1 MKMASSMQN
10 EHQEPKG
17 ERQGRDK
24 NAAADNNDLPKHVA
38 RGMLRASKQDGE
50 RTGCQEGP
58 AAGTAQDATERRPSS
73 GSSEPKGSD
82 KSPTFMKSTEEQT
95 RRNFHIP
102 LKNKERK
109 ALFQPVSLESREFEE
124 IVKIMNSSYLDSSS
138 ASKFSYKKASLIHSE
153 LLEKEFV
160 EKKREMKQDGR
171 SEKELVESYAFW
183 LADRSKINVI
193 CEKGLCV
200 GHSRITILGK
210 PSMGVYVCKHADLL
224 QMNPFDVGTVGEI
237 IIFKVIKG
245 RVKSI
250 YENMSKNILDPTPR
264 FDCHVSKNSSRV
276 TSLLSYRAFEL
287 TQLYFYEY
295 AFDEIKKRPRHI
307 CPYAV
312 VSFMYVDKEN
322 TPVLKPL
329 PPARSISNS
338 SDGITE
344 KGSYTVWSGQLL
356 NKGVP
361 LCHAYIKS
369 ASQPFLPFKLP
380 QMLELGTAMSLE
392 QVKRQVPIVLFY
404 KDTYFGSRE
413 VMKSG
418 MYCSLFELKEKS
430 KSGTNLLGIIQKLE
444 KEKAVLIKSLDDK
457 GFLFVISSAQMTIQN
472 GNSAVVP
479 RLPDDTEMGM
489 PNLKTFVPALH
500 FGLIKTRTNTS
511 VPLNTGVDRNA
522 HEYLKSRLEGVRSKI
537 REFVMYEY
545 EQKLDDRR
553 FLFSA
558 PRIKTN
564 IDTALHSYICDP
576 DSYLLPK
583 ARAIEILESLNK
595 TQEYSPISD
604 WEGSEGKC
612 ESEKPTK
619 ENGSEHTHPVQ
630 KSGLTAD
637 YDPEKLKELIN
648 LIQIRKKCIGE
659 GDELDMDESSSMRGL
674 KRKLENNTT
683 ENVVKY
689 MRSSSAENG
698 QDRGVEEQF
707 PDPITSVVNHQ
718 NANVRKQ
725 DTSDLVTADTQALLK
740 LLLDTLAST
749 GASASATDSSIDKPV
764 EFSRDDSC
772 EMSAELCYENCSAN
786 VTKNDAAVPYE
797 TTNVSCATESNMRLT
812 LGEDSNIYERST
824 KTENVEEAAGSISS
838 FEGFS
843 PCSSTQLEQ
852 THHREFFSE
861 HVGEGE
867 MIWKLIPITGLKSHP
882 EQLSYHLIQEAHPD
896 DPRIHHRQPVNFSP
910 DKFNQPSASLPLQNN
925 DSFQEKCQADTET
938 VQHPSDTLKNQ
949 HSEPKN
955 TQNMLHEEFDEFC
968 SKIQGLLSCENIPYN
983 SESVISSKL
992 QLKRFSNR
1000 LHSQFKHIYVEKYV
1014 NSLQKKIHDL
1024 VESEKAKTYP
1034 NLGNPSDEPSESNRT
1049 QSDSVK
1055 YGPRSPQEV
1064 LGPSHL
1070 DFLEKSEHFNE
1081 RSADTTFNM
1090 LTLDS
1095 LSKESASSA
1104 SSNYDYHPQLAESG
1118 GDPQN
1123 SFAIQAPAS
1132 ISNLISQ
1139 LKPEVFSSLVKIIKD
1154 VQKNTVKF
1162 YIHEREESTVCTE
1175 IKIPALV
1182 SLKKLPSVNFA
1193 GVDSLDDVKNHTYNE
1208 LFVSGGF
1215 IVSDD
1220 SVLNLDVITI
1230 EKLKTFLKCLEE
1242 WNTPDSKW
1250 QWKIHCKTQK
1260 KLKEIGRMNSKAL
1273 NILVLL
1279 NSYQKKHLVD
1289 FLSYHECDSQARQAP
1304 ELECLIKLQ
1313 AQNIQQRHVVFLTD
1327 GLHVTRQN
1335 EEDMSLDSSE
1345 ESCQIEV
1352 CSKMLD
1358 RADSPP
1364 PPVTLAGT
1372 VPIQAKSKAGPEDV
1386 PLLSRAVELK
1396 GGKPNTSDGQ
1406 LASVERRPSG
1416 LDLEALRSAISIFSR
1431 GSQKNQSSETLQPQ
1445 EEGHPE
1451 DDENSAGVLAYSTFS
1466 VNTRQSFLSTGI
1478 DPSITVSTPPDISN
1492 EMRSAEGGGPNGLHD
1507 SSSASTTVD
1516 TPKASSQSDCKDASS
1531 GVSANQEESKIL
1543 SETKKSGDE
1552 ASTCTKKADDS
1563 QSSSSENKPYSPT
1576 NPKGPDLPVAFAV
1589 VLAPPPSSRTC
1600 LQAQQSACSSLSL
1613 SLCLPAYA
1621 SSTSQPT
1628 NAMCLSQTMEVGKQG
1643 KSLGPGR
1650 SKGGVLLQP
1659 FVHQVGGH
1667 TSMMRYDDHTICKP
1681 LIQREQRFYESLPP
1695 EMKEFT
1701 PEYKGVVLVC
1711 FEGDSDGYIH
1721 LVAYPYEDSEG
1732 MDHEEV
1738 PERDQ
1743 PRRKHSRRSLH
1754 RSSSDHKE
1762 ERMPHDA
1769 DNSESIQELKS
1780 PRVEQQI
1787 QSDVPFQMLD
1797 GNSGLS
1803 SEKIS
1808 YNPWSLRC
1816 HKQQLSRMRSESKD
1830 RKLHISSQTIM
1841 RHETSRHMSSSPV
1854 PITQYLK
1861 IKKGEGLGKVYQI
1874 DTGHYLCRNKYY
1886 GRGLSTE
1893 GFKHALYQFLYNGTH
1908 LRKDLFKPILGKLL
1922 SLKNVLEKQASYR
1935 FYSSSLLVIYEGK
1948 DETAEP
1954 LSNKATDAADINAA
1968 PAPLP
1973 EDNARLLPNVD
1984 VRMIDFAHSTYK
1996 GFRDD
2001 QTVHDGPDRGYVFGL
2016 ESLIDILECIQVE
2029 NQ

>member
-472 GNSAVVP
+472 DTKSTKPRDLHVLFMFQESKNIQKCGNSAVVP

-1175 IKIPALV
+1175 IKEYLMRLGNAECNPHQYLEVNGNLDKLLIIIRNEDIAAHIHTIPALV

-1313 AQNIQQRHVVFLTD
+1313 AQNIQQRHVVFLTERRYETFIKLFNNNGIVVACMDDFMQNFHSIIGFNQSSVEDQHLLHGIHQDEFD

-1563 QSSSSENKPYSPT
+1563 QSSSSENKPCR
-1576 NPKGPDLPVAFAV
+1576 LF
-1589 VLAPPPSSRTC
+1589 SRC
-1600 LQAQQSACSSLSL
+1600 L
-1613 SLCLPAYA
+1613 
-1621 SSTSQPT
+1621 
-1628 NAMCLSQTMEVGKQG
+1628 
-1643 KSLGPGR
+1643 
-1650 SKGGVLLQP
+1650 
-1659 FVHQVGGH
+1659 
-1667 TSMMRYDDHTICKP
+1667 
-1681 LIQREQRFYESLPP
+1681 
-1695 EMKEFT
+1695 
-1701 PEYKGVVLVC
+1701 
-1711 FEGDSDGYIH
+1711 
-1721 LVAYPYEDSEG
+1721 
-1732 MDHEEV
+1732 
-1738 PERDQ
+1738 
-1743 PRRKHSRRSLH
+1743 
-1754 RSSSDHKE
+1754 
-1762 ERMPHDA
+1762 
-1769 DNSESIQELKS
+1769 
-1780 PRVEQQI
+1780 
-1787 QSDVPFQMLD
+1787 
-1797 GNSGLS
+1797 
-1803 SEKIS
+1803 
-1808 YNPWSLRC
+1808 
-1816 HKQQLSRMRSESKD
+1816 
-1830 RKLHISSQTIM
+1830 
-1841 RHETSRHMSSSPV
+1841 
-1854 PITQYLK
+1854 
-1861 IKKGEGLGKVYQI
+1861 
-1874 DTGHYLCRNKYY
+1874 
-1886 GRGLSTE
+1886 
-1893 GFKHALYQFLYNGTH
+1893 
-1908 LRKDLFKPILGKLL
+1908 
-1922 SLKNVLEKQASYR
+1922 
-1935 FYSSSLLVIYEGK
+1935 
-1948 DETAEP
+1948 
-1954 LSNKATDAADINAA
+1954 
-1968 PAPLP
+1968 
-1973 EDNARLLPNVD
+1973 
-1984 VRMIDFAHSTYK
+1984 
-1996 GFRDD
+1996 
-2001 QTVHDGPDRGYVFGL
+2001 
-2016 ESLIDILECIQVE
+2016 
-2029 NQ
+2029 